1 MAKSNDKTRKKRILN
16 AAQVKVIF
24 ERFAR
29 EMAKQYGNLDQVV
42 FIGVRTRGPYVAKRL
57 AEIIKKRH
65 GKDIPIGEMD
75 ITLYRDDLNALLPG
89 GTIDHTRIPFDIANK
104 IVVLFDDVLYTGRTV
119 RAAVDHLIDLG
130 RPRMIH
136 LAVMIDRGGRELPI
150 AANYV
155 GKKIS
160 LTSGGNVQ
168 VKLKEVDKTD
178 EVWWSETNETS
189 AGSVDPMHYPVTNCG
204 VSKERDDLRALS
216 PDVFI
221 RGQIRISTRF
231 PLKAGMTVFG
241 KEFV

>member
-1 MAKSNDKTRKKRILN
+1 MKQISKTKRKRILN

-29 EMAKQYGNLDQVV
+29 EMAKQYGSLEQVV

-65 GKDIPIGEMD
+65 GNEILVGEMD

-104 IVVLFDDVLYTGRTV
+104 IVVLFDDVLHTGRTV

-136 LAVMIDRGGRELPI
+136 LAVMIDRGGRELPV

-155 GKKIS
+155 GKTIK
-160 LTSGGNVQ
+160 LAAGGQ
-168 VKLKEVDKTD
+168 VHVRLKEVDRID
-178 EVWWSETNETS
+178 EVVVE
-189 AGSVDPMHYPVTNCG
+189 
-204 VSKERDDLRALS
+204 
-216 PDVFI
+216 I
-221 RGQIRISTRF
+221 
-231 PLKAGMTVFG
+231 
-241 KEFV
+241 

>member
-1 MAKSNDKTRKKRILN
+1 MKTSRIKSKRLLN
-16 AAQVKVIF
+16 AAQIKVIL

-29 EMAKQYGNLDQVV
+29 EMTKTYGNLDQIV
-42 FIGVRTRGPYVAKRL
+42 FIGIRTRGPYVAKRL
-57 AEIIKKRH
+57 AEFIKKRH
-65 GKDIPIGEMD
+65 GKEIPVGEMD

-104 IVVLFDDVLYTGRTV
+104 IVVLFDDVLNTGRTV

-160 LTSGGNVQ
+160 LAASGNIQ
-168 VKLKEVDKTD
+168 VRLKEIDKTD
-178 EVWWSETNETS
+178 EV
-189 AGSVDPMHYPVTNCG
+189 
-204 VSKERDDLRALS
+204 
-216 PDVFI
+216 VF
-221 RGQIRISTRF
+221 Q
-231 PLKAGMTVFG
+231 
-241 KEFV
+241 

>member
-1 MAKSNDKTRKKRILN
+1 MKQISKTKRKRILN

-29 EMAKQYGNLDQVV
+29 EMAKQYGSLEQVV

-65 GKDIPIGEMD
+65 GNEIPVGEMD

-104 IVVLFDDVLYTGRTV
+104 IVVLFDDVLHTGRTV

-130 RPRMIH
+130 RPRIIH
-136 LAVMIDRGGRELPI
+136 LAVMIDRGGRELPV

-155 GKKIS
+155 GKTIR
-160 LTSGGNVQ
+160 LGAAGEVQ
-168 VKLKEVDKTD
+168 VKLKEVDRVD
-178 EVWWSETNETS
+178 EVVVGT
-189 AGSVDPMHYPVTNCG
+189 
-204 VSKERDDLRALS
+204 
-216 PDVFI
+216 
-221 RGQIRISTRF
+221 
-231 PLKAGMTVFG
+231 
-241 KEFV
+241 

>member
-1 MAKSNDKTRKKRILN
+1 MKNSNTKKKRILN
-16 AAQVKVIF
+16 AAQVNAIF

-29 EMAKQYGNLDQVV
+29 EMSKQYDNLDQVV

-57 AEIIKKRH
+57 ADIVKKRH
-65 GKDIPIGEMD
+65 GKEIPIGEMD

-136 LAVMIDRGGRELPI
+136 LAVVIDRGGRELPI

-155 GKKIS
+155 GKKINLS
-160 LTSGGNVQ
+160 GGGNVQ

-178 EVWWSETNETS
+178 EVLVE
-189 AGSVDPMHYPVTNCG
+189 
-204 VSKERDDLRALS
+204 
-216 PDVFI
+216 
-221 RGQIRISTRF
+221 
-231 PLKAGMTVFG
+231 
-241 KEFV
+241 

>member
-1 MAKSNDKTRKKRILN
+1 MKISNARKKRILN
-16 AAQVKVIF
+16 AAQVKAIF

-29 EMAKQYGNLDQVV
+29 EMSNEYGNLDQVV

-57 AEIIKKRH
+57 AEIVKKRH
-65 GKDIPIGEMD
+65 GKEIPIGEMD

-104 IVVLFDDVLYTGRTV
+104 IVVLFDDVLFTGRTV

-155 GKKIS
+155 GKRINLS
-160 LTSGGNVQ
+160 GGGNVQ
-168 VKLKEVDKTD
+168 VRLKEIDKTD
-178 EVWWSETNETS
+178 EVLVE
-189 AGSVDPMHYPVTNCG
+189 
-204 VSKERDDLRALS
+204 
-216 PDVFI
+216 
-221 RGQIRISTRF
+221 
-231 PLKAGMTVFG
+231 
-241 KEFV
+241 

>member
-1 MAKSNDKTRKKRILN
+1 MKNSNRKKKQILG
-16 AAQVKVIF
+16 ATQVKAIF

-29 EMAKQYGNLDQVV
+29 EMAKEYGNLDQVV

-57 AEIIKKRH
+57 AEIIRKRH
-65 GKDIPIGEMD
+65 GKDIPVGEMA

-104 IVVLFDDVLYTGRTV
+104 IVVLFDDVLFTGRTA

-155 GKKIS
+155 GKKIR
-160 LTSGGNVQ
+160 LSGAGDVQ
-168 VKLKEVDKTD
+168 VKLKEVDKSD
-178 EVWWSETNETS
+178 EVLV
-189 AGSVDPMHYPVTNCG
+189 A
-204 VSKERDDLRALS
+204 
-216 PDVFI
+216 
-221 RGQIRISTRF
+221 
-231 PLKAGMTVFG
+231 
-241 KEFV
+241 

>member
-1 MAKSNDKTRKKRILN
+1 MKNSNTKKKRILN
-16 AAQVKVIF
+16 AAQVNAIF

-29 EMAKQYGNLDQVV
+29 EMSKQYDNLDQVV

-57 AEIIKKRH
+57 ADIVKKRH
-65 GKDIPIGEMD
+65 GKEIPIGEMD

-155 GKKIS
+155 GKKVNLS
-160 LTSGGNVQ
+160 GGGNVQ
-168 VKLKEVDKTD
+168 VKLKEIDRTD
-178 EVWWSETNETS
+178 EVLVE
-189 AGSVDPMHYPVTNCG
+189 
-204 VSKERDDLRALS
+204 
-216 PDVFI
+216 
-221 RGQIRISTRF
+221 
-231 PLKAGMTVFG
+231 
-241 KEFV
+241 

>member
-1 MAKSNDKTRKKRILN
+1 MKNSNTKKIRILN
-16 AAQVKVIF
+16 AAQVKAIF

-29 EMAKQYGNLDQVV
+29 EMAKQYDNLDQVV

-65 GKDIPIGEMD
+65 GKEIPIGEMD

-155 GKKIS
+155 GKKIK
-160 LTSGGNVQ
+160 LSGRGNVQ
-168 VKLKEVDKTD
+168 VRLKEVDRTD
-178 EVWWSETNETS
+178 EVLVE
-189 AGSVDPMHYPVTNCG
+189 
-204 VSKERDDLRALS
+204 
-216 PDVFI
+216 
-221 RGQIRISTRF
+221 
-231 PLKAGMTVFG
+231 
-241 KEFV
+241 

>member
-1 MAKSNDKTRKKRILN
+1 VKQSNKIKKRRILN
-16 AAQVKVIF
+16 AAQVKAIF

-42 FIGVRTRGPYVAKRL
+42 FIGIRTRGPYVAKRL
-57 AEIIKKRH
+57 AEMIKKRH
-65 GKDIPIGEMD
+65 KKEIPIGEMD

-104 IVVLFDDVLYTGRTV
+104 IVVLFDDVLHTGRTV

-155 GKKIS
+155 GKKIN
-160 LTSGGNVQ
+160 LKTGGNVE
-168 VKLKEVDKTD
+168 VRLKEVDKAD
-178 EVWWSETNETS
+178 EV
-189 AGSVDPMHYPVTNCG
+189 
-204 VSKERDDLRALS
+204 
-216 PDVFI
+216 
-221 RGQIRISTRF
+221 
-231 PLKAGMTVFG
+231 
-241 KEFV
+241 FVE